1 MADAAAAAAPPPQK
15 LSVDARLRAGT
26 FKNPEPE
33 PEAPP
38 PPPLQRSEGSARLG
52 DDDEGSDE
60 GSDAGS
66 DAGSEPAQE
75 TVTASVNAANTLKQF
90 PLRMNVLTTTIQRT
104 VSMLQSFSYLLGV
117 LLLVFLIHQI
127 FLWIDQ
133 DPEAA
138 FDRAA
143 VVFEA
148 AEITYDT
155 SGILVNA
162 AVDVLNAAVVPLW
175 NSASYYLVEPVV
187 ILVLELFMLVFTKQH
202 YTGVFSEADFPYM
215 GLDCGASLAAATW
228 CGRFNAYQQRLESAE
243 KAPFFVNES
252 DTYAARRQLY
262 DSAPQ
267 EVYVFGI
274 ATARRL
280 SELSDG
286 EAVAPAFEM
295 EEIVQSLDSFSEMF
309 ITLGALISDLL
320 MGTGYVLG
328 SSAFSVI
335 IDGLMSGLKGVFGA
349 LRWLIKS
356 GLFTTVRARTRT
368 HARPRVTAP
377 PLTRPVPRAQLINI
391 GVEFMTIMITEL
403 MIPTIFAAVDLLMC
417 VLDLF
422 KPEGWQAQF
431 DCGAPA
437 SPLHAHIAGAD
448 RRPRAQS
455 RRSASRAP
463 TPAPTSSS
471 SPRSRSRSTSSST
484 SSRAR

>member
-1 MADAAAAAAPPPQK
+1 MADAAAAAAPPQK

-33 PEAPP
+33 PEPEPP

-52 DDDEGSDE
+52 DDDDGDDD
-60 GSDAGS
+60 GDDGS

-162 AVDVLNAAVVPLW
+162 GVDVLNAAVVPLW

-228 CGRFNAYQQRLESAE
+228 CGRFNAYQQRLEAAE

-252 DTYAARRQLY
+252 DTYEARRQLY
-262 DSAPQ
+262 DAAPQ
-267 EVYVFGI
+267 EVYVFGV

-286 EAVAPAFEM
+286 SAVAPAFEM

-309 ITLGALISDLL
+309 ITLGALIADLL
-320 MGTGYVLG
+320 TGTGYVLG

-356 GLFTTVRARTRT
+356 GLFTTVRIHAYTQGRTR
-368 HARPRVTAP
+368 R
-377 PLTRPVPRAQLINI
+377 
-391 GVEFMTIMITEL
+391 
-403 MIPTIFAAVDLLMC
+403 
-417 VLDLF
+417 
-422 KPEGWQAQF
+422 
-431 DCGAPA
+431 
-437 SPLHAHIAGAD
+437 
-448 RRPRAQS
+448 
-455 RRSASRAP
+455 
-463 TPAPTSSS
+463 
-471 SPRSRSRSTSSST
+471 
-484 SSRAR
+484 